1 MRATTWSLDEFAMS
15 ADFGAFTPPESAT
28 PERPA
33 AEIEAEVQA
42 RLAAERSRAE
52 AAAYS
57 RGRADGERAVRA
69 EADEQVSLTVQA
81 LSEAIE
87 LLQQNETRWVGHAEE
102 NIAALAVMVARHIV
116 QRELTTDPSF
126 VREIV
131 ERALAQYPV
140 DQEITVRLNPTD
152 LAACRAP
159 IEANGPR
166 EIRWISD
173 ASIQRGGCLME
184 GRERI
189 LDGRID
195 TALERAYRNLGGIQA

>member
-1 MRATTWSLDEFAMS
+1 
-15 ADFGAFTPPESAT
+15 
-28 PERPA
+28 
-33 AEIEAEVQA
+33 
-42 RLAAERSRAE
+42 
-52 AAAYS
+52 
-57 RGRADGERAVRA
+57 
-69 EADEQVSLTVQA
+69 VSTTVQA
-81 LSEAIE
+81 LSEALE

-126 VREIV
+126 VQEIV